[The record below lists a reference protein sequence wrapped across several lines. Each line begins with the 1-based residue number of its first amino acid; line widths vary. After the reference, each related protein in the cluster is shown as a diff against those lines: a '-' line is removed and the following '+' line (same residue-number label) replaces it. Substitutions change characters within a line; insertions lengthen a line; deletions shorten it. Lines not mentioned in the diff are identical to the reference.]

1 MKKSTASPE
10 TASPVTGS
18 KTTVEGS
25 TDTGTKLPGVKT
37 KSEPFVCHVPVG
49 EKKPSSP
56 KPEKTVPFVPAPSE
70 ISTLVNVNSTAV
82 EKVKLTVSAAWP
94 NCKSPS
100 A

>member
-56 KPEKTVPFVPAPSE
+56 KPEKTVPFVPTLSE
-70 ISTLVNVNSTAV
+70 IISTLVNVNSTTV
-82 EKVKLTVSAAWP
+82 EKVKVTVSAA
-94 NCKSPS
+94 
-100 A
+100 